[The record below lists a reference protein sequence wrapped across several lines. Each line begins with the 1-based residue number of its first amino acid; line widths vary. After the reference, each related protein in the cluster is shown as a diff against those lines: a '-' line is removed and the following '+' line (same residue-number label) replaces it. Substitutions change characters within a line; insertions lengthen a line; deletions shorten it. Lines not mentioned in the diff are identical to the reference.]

1 MLKITSRIGLPV
13 TETSGIDCLQMCLN
27 KEHFRNYPKKITY
40 QYNSRGF
47 RDVEWPDDLSDVM
60 WCLGDSFTVGIGQ
73 PYEEI
78 WPQVLESKLGR
89 RCINV
94 GEDGC
99 SNDTMALRAQEICK
113 LYRPKLIVVM
123 WSYFH
128 RRRVNDKNVR
138 FEKTAFG
145 LEADMYNFSKNFKI
159 VDNLPTNVVHLLIPF
174 AIIDI
179 NKYSNQQLEYILIQS
194 KVLND
199 QQVKNILTF
208 PQLDRARDY
217 NHFDIKTSEYVCN
230 LIEKKI
236 NNFDKQKII

>member
-27 KEHFRNYPKKITY
+27 KEHFRNYPKEITY

-47 RDVEWPDDLSDVM
+47 RDSEWPDDLSDVT
-60 WCLGDSFTVGIGQ
+60 WCIGDSFTAGTGQ

-78 WPQVLESKLGR
+78 WPKLLEKKTGK
-89 RCINV
+89 RCINL

-123 WSYFH
+123 WSYLA
-128 RRRVNDKNVR
+128 RRRKENRNIHYNEFSHLDDIINFLKNYNIVNKLSVNTIHSAIPGI
-138 FEKTAFG
+138 FYGHESLFKKF
-145 LEADMYNFSKNFKI
+145 LSKNYI
-159 VDNLPTNVVHLLIPF
+159 ND
-174 AIIDI
+174 IIF
-179 NKYSNQQLEYILIQS
+179 Y
-194 KVLND
+194 D
-199 QQVKNILTF
+199 QI
-208 PQLDRARDY
+208 DYARDY
-217 NHFDIKTSEYVCN
+217 HHFDIKTSKGVCD

-236 NNFDKQKII
+236 NNFDKTSK